1 MNIEEVRLMILEFLR
16 ARDSHE
22 NSLILRTTLTGNI
35 VNSNITI
42 SDVENAMLEL
52 IKEGVFVLETS
63 GIDLILTKYGFDVI
77 QNL

>member
-1 MNIEEVRLMILEFLR
+1 MDIKEARLRILEFLR
-16 ARDSHE
+16 ARNSHE
-22 NSLILRTTLTGNI
+22 NSLILRTSLTGNI

-63 GIDLILTKYGFDVI
+63 GIDLVLTKHGFEVL
-77 QNL
+77 QNF